1 MEPLKKVINAV
12 FDSHAGDV
20 NLLALQLRASPAS
33 IQRWL
38 SGVSKPRAIYEAK
51 LRKLFSEL
59 RPTSIVQESSP
70 TYRMPPH
77 HPMIVEAVDGT
88 LRAIREILH
97 KRAHLSSR
105 SQALDELAKLLFAHV
120 CRLRAGKPGLSRDAV
135 SSDGAGLSVALKR
148 AVDTT
153 LQDNLPSSLS
163 HRIDAKDFELK
174 LRPHED
180 ELAGE
185 LLDCFERLQRQ
196 TSSFNFSG
204 FDILNEVFGKFLADS
219 FIDEKELGQYL
230 TPTEVVRFMCGLA
243 IAGMSDAERRILSR
257 PEECHRFGLILDP
270 SCGVG
275 SFLAEVT
282 NQLRN
287 GLTIDGRERDSW
299 LDALLSNVVV
309 GVDKSERMVRLAL
322 TNLAMF
328 GFPMARLYLANSLSR
343 NGPDGGLT
351 DSLVGTARLILTN
364 PPFGATFEGNDLV
377 KYRIT
382 REWSRRLPARIDS
395 ELLFFERYL
404 DWLAPGGQLLA
415 VVPDSI
421 LTNKGTFEDLRRG
434 VAKEIDLL
442 AVISLPPVT
451 FAVAGTSTKTS
462 IVHIRKRAGLANTA
476 ETAFAIC
483 EDIGFTVSTKS
494 NHRVKLVEGE
504 GDLPRILAE
513 IVSHSPAERV
523 RWIADPTSRDRWD
536 AQHHASLTAEIEL
549 RLNGDRKHDV
559 YVSNV
564 ADLIDERADPRRW
577 GAKHFNYI
585 EISDI
590 DTQSSVVYSNSIDI
604 TSTPSRA
611 RKLVKSGDVLVS
623 TVRPE
628 RGAVGVVGESQDG
641 SICTTGLAVL
651 RPKSIH
657 PVLLAYLL
665 KSPFVIAQL
674 MRNNVGIAYPA
685 INEACLLEVLLPVTW
700 EDVAAFKDRAGSITE
715 VEHRL
720 EEMRRSFTNQVE
732 AASQRWRQLTFTQ
745 ASTPRRTSRT
755 KSRRQPST
763 KDSGSHAQDVL
774 QLEAAH
780 VA

>member
-1 MEPLKKVINAV
+1 MERLEKVIHAV
-12 FDSHAGDV
+12 FDAHAGDV
-20 NLLALQLRASPAS
+20 NLLAVQLRASPAS

-38 SGVSKPRAIYEAK
+38 SGASKPRAAYEAK

-59 RPTSIVQESSP
+59 HPTSRVQESSP
-70 TYRMPPH
+70 EYRMPPH

-120 CRLRAGKPGLSRDAV
+120 CRLRAGKPGLSRDTV
-135 SSDGAGLSVALKR
+135 GSNGAGLSVALKR
-148 AVDTT
+148 VVDRT
-153 LQDNLPSSLS
+153 LQAGLPSSLS
-163 HRIDAKDFELK
+163 HRVDVKDFELK

-243 IAGMSDAERRILSR
+243 IASLSDDERQMLSH

-275 SFLAEVT
+275 SFLAEIT

-287 GLTIDGRERDSW
+287 GLKIEGNGKDSW
-299 LDALLSNVVV
+299 LDALLSKVVV
-309 GVDKSERMVRLAL
+309 GIDKSERMVRLAL

-343 NGPDGGLT
+343 NGPDGILT
-351 DSLVGTARLILTN
+351 DGLAGKARLILTN
-364 PPFGATFEGNDLV
+364 PPFGAAFEGNDLV

-382 REWSRRLPARIDS
+382 RDWSRRLPARIDS
-395 ELLFFERYL
+395 EVLFFERYL

-421 LTNKGTFEDLRRG
+421 LTNKGIFEDLRRG
-434 VAKEIDLL
+434 ISKEIELL
-442 AVISLPPVT
+442 GVISLPPVT

-462 IVHIRKRAGLANTA
+462 VVHLRRRAGRAKTT

-494 NHRVKLVEGE
+494 NHRIKLIEGE
-504 GDLPRILAE
+504 GDLPQILTE
-513 IVSHSPAERV
+513 IASHSRGERV
-523 RWIADPTSRDRWD
+523 RWIADPTSRERWD
-536 AQHHASLTAEIEL
+536 AQHHASLTTEIEL
-549 RLNGDRKHDV
+549 RLNGERKDDV
-559 YVSNV
+559 YISDV
-564 ADLIDERADPRRW
+564 ADLIDERVDPRRW

-590 DTQSSVVYSNSIDI
+590 DTQSSVVYSNSIDV

-641 SICTTGLAVL
+641 SICTTGLAIL
-651 RPKSIH
+651 RPTSIH

-685 INEACLLEVLLPVTW
+685 INEECLLEVLLPITRQ
-700 EDVAAFKDRAGSITE
+700 DVAAFEGRAAEIVE
-715 VEHRL
+715 AEHRL
-720 EEMRRSFTNQVE
+720 QEMRRSFTNQVE
-732 AASQRWRQLTFTQ
+732 AASQQWRQLTLTQ
-745 ASTPRRTSRT
+745 APTPHPA
-755 KSRRQPST
+755 RQTNSHRQLST

-774 QLEAAH
+774 RLEASRMA
-780 VA
+780 

>member
-1 MEPLKKVINAV
+1 MEPLEKVIHAV
-12 FDSHAGDV
+12 FDAHAGDI
-20 NLLALQLRASPAS
+20 NLLAVQLRVSPAS

-38 SGVSKPRAIYEAK
+38 SGASKPRPKFEAK
-51 LRKLFSEL
+51 LRKLFGEL
-59 RPTSIVQESSP
+59 FPTSRVQESAPEYS
-70 TYRMPPH
+70 MPLH

-88 LRAIREILH
+88 LRTIREILH

-120 CRLRAGKPGLSRDAV
+120 CRLRSARPGLSRDTV
-135 SSDGAGLSVALKR
+135 SSNGAGLSVALKR
-148 AVDTT
+148 VVDKA
-153 LQDNLPSSLS
+153 LQANLPSSLS
-163 HRIDAKDFELK
+163 HRVDVKDFELK

-243 IAGMSDAERRILSR
+243 IAGLSEDERRMLSR

-275 SFLAEVT
+275 SFLAEIT
-282 NQLRN
+282 NQLRS
-287 GLTIDGRERDSW
+287 GLKIGEHAKDSW
-299 LDALLSNVVV
+299 LDALLSKVAV
-309 GVDKSERMVRLAL
+309 GIDKSERMVRLAL

-343 NGPDGGLT
+343 NGPDGALT
-351 DSLVGTARLILTN
+351 ESLVGKARLILTN
-364 PPFGATFEGNDLV
+364 PPFGASFEGNDLV
-377 KYRIT
+377 KYRIA
-382 REWSRRLPARIDS
+382 RDWSRRLPARIDS
-395 ELLFFERYL
+395 EVLFFERYL

-421 LTNKGTFEDLRRG
+421 LTNKGIFEDLRRG
-434 VAKEIDLL
+434 ISKEIELL
-442 AVISLPPVT
+442 GVISLPPVT

-462 IVHIRKRAGLANTA
+462 VVHLRRKAGGATA
-476 ETAFAIC
+476 TEAAFAIC

-494 NHRVKLVEGE
+494 NHRIKVVESE
-504 GDLPRILAE
+504 GDLPQILAE
-513 IVSHSPAERV
+513 ITSHSSGECV
-523 RWIADPTSRDRWD
+523 RWIADPTTRERWD

-549 RLNGDRKHDV
+549 RLNGDREHDV

-564 ADLIDERADPRRW
+564 ADLIDERVDPRRW

-590 DTQSSVVYSNSIDI
+590 DTQSSVVYSNSIDV

-628 RGAVGVVGESQDG
+628 RGAVGVVAESQDG

-651 RPKSIH
+651 RPKSVH

-685 INEACLLEVLLPVTW
+685 INEACLLEVLLPIAW
-700 EDVAAFKDRAGSITE
+700 EDIAAFEDRAGSIVE
-715 VEHRL
+715 AEHRL
-720 EEMRRSFTNQVE
+720 REMRRSFTSQLETV
-732 AASQRWRQLTFTQ
+732 SQRWRQLTLTP
-745 ASTPRRTSRT
+745 ASTPRSTRQT
-755 KSRRQPST
+755 KSRHQLRT

-774 QLEAAH
+774 RLEAGRMA
-780 VA
+780 